1 MSDYGVSTRA
11 QEGLVYTAE
20 VTGRA
25 LTVPASAA
33 VVTSLLAKAGV
44 VAATAGP
51 VGWAV
56 AGGMA
61 LAASIISLVDMIK
74 RRNLREAQ
82 AIQIAQQLGL
92 PAAASVPG
100 WIFEALAMGPN
111 QRKVEA
117 GKLQNKL
124 ARGGTLGNP
133 VWDIQTKLSILG
145 ILDLMEMAAKRAEA
159 GLMPMPPSPQ
169 MIQDVIDRADRAQTN
184 AKIAQ
189 YLRYGLVLGG
199 LGLVAYVLFSD

>member
-1 MSDYGVSTRA
+1 MSDYGLSTRQ
-11 QEGLVYTAE
+11 QESLVYTAE
-20 VTGRA
+20 ITGRA
-25 LTVPASAA
+25 LAVPASAA
-33 VVTSLLAKAGV
+33 TVTSLLSAAGV
-44 VAATAGP
+44 SSAAGP
-51 VGWAV
+51 AGWV
-56 AGGMA
+56 IAGGLA

-159 GLMPMPPSPQ
+159 GLTPMPPSPQ
-169 MIQDVIDRADRAQTN
+169 MIQDIIDRADRAQTN

-199 LGLVAYVLFSD
+199 LGLFAYVLFSD